1 MRARIVIIG
10 TGTTALCLALEFA
23 RRTNPLREP
32 VLLISGGTPE
42 LAALELCRHDL
53 EGSGHALEAR
63 HGLRFWSG
71 LWAATGRDPG
81 WNACGLIYE
90 SGKEVEDS
98 VWKRLRELG
107 ASVRKEGDR
116 LLDEDAGTL
125 STEHAVSAL
134 EALAREAGAV
144 VRKGELAKEI
154 MVENGKVTGVRTSK
168 GEITSTEI
176 ILAGAE
182 AAALVPG
189 AALVLEREE
198 RTEFCFEAK
207 PGEDVDTD
215 SVRGAEPVRDL
226 FSSEELGMRGAASAF
241 ENHFEVEEPDRSEA
255 MSRVS
260 TDETALPEQG
270 GKVWIMAKDKSEAEL
285 LAAAEE
291 DSNNEHERL
300 ERRHCLWRTSDKSP
314 VIGPVRST
322 QGLWV
327 ACAFGENAALFAPA
341 CAEGLAVRILN
352 GETGWFSGQG
362 YDPSRDELNWQSR
375 SR

>member
-23 RRTNPLREP
+23 RRTNPLTDP

-42 LAALELCRHDL
+42 LAALELCCHDL
-53 EGSGHALEAR
+53 EGSGRALEAR

-81 WNACGLIYE
+81 WNACGLVYE
-90 SGKEVEDS
+90 SGKEMDGS

-125 STEHAVSAL
+125 STENAVMVL

-144 VRKGELAKEI
+144 VRRGEFAEEI
-154 MVENGKVTGVRTSK
+154 MVENGKVIGVKTSK

-182 AAALVPG
+182 AAVLAPG
-189 AALVLEREE
+189 ATLVLEREE
-198 RTEFCFEAK
+198 RTELCFKRKQGEGVEADAAQ
-207 PGEDVDTD
+207 ED
-215 SVRGAEPVRDL
+215 APLRDL
-226 FSSEELGMRGAASAF
+226 FSSEALGMGGAASAF

-255 MSRVS
+255 VARVS
-260 TDETALPEQG
+260 ADETALPEQG
-270 GKVWIMAKDKSEAEL
+270 GQVWVMAKDKSGAEL
-285 LAAAEE
+285 LAVAEE
-291 DSNNEHERL
+291 DSNNEQGRL
-300 ERRHCLWRTSDKSP
+300 ERRHCLWRAPDKSP
-314 VIGPVRST
+314 VIGPVLLT

-327 ACAFGENAALFAPA
+327 ACAFGEKAAVFAPA
-341 CAEGLAVRILN
+341 CAEGLAVRILD
-352 GETGWFSGQG
+352 GESGWFSGQE
-362 YDPSRDELNWQSR
+362 YDPSREALNWQSR